1 MKRKENALREI
12 QEESNY
18 EIKRGL
24 RQKMFTLCA
33 TMILVACVAFGVIG
47 IVQLRGMQKL
57 YIHRF

>member
-24 RQKMFTLCA
+24 RRKMFTLCA
-33 TMILVACVAFGVIG
+33 AMILVACVLSA
-47 IVQLRGMQKL
+47 
-57 YIHRF
+57 